1 MRGEND
7 HSLDIRTF
15 KKNYLLQKTFTHPS
29 ALRRHHR
36 KVHTG
41 FGEFICQHCNK
52 RFVRSDLMEK
62 HINTVH
68 SLKSIKC
75 ELCPATFNTAIK
87 LKKHSR
93 VHKEPFVK
101 PAIIVHRC
109 QECHQPFNDHE
120 KLARHL
126 EMSHNPNNPFKCE
139 VCLKRLSSQSALCR
153 HMKLLHTLQT
163 KSFKCDE
170 CGKSFGRLE
179 HFKNH
184 TIMLHNPANP
194 FKCGICRQTYSTK
207 QSLDK
212 HITRVHE
219 TERSM
224 MCTFCNKA
232 FSKRYI
238 LQRHIRNFHD
248 TESAISS
255 GISYD
260 LVGHQ
265 MDK

>member
-1 MRGEND
+1 
-7 HSLDIRTF
+7 
-15 KKNYLLQKTFTHPS
+15 
-29 ALRRHHR
+29 
-36 KVHTG
+36 
-41 FGEFICQHCNK
+41 
-52 RFVRSDLMEK
+52 MEK

-75 ELCPATFNTAIK
+75 ELCPATFNTAVK
-87 LKKHSR
+87 LKKHAR

-101 PAIIVHRC
+101 PAIQVHRC
-109 QECHQPFNDHE
+109 MECQQPFNDHE

-126 EMSHNPNNPFKCE
+126 EMSHNPNNPYKCD

-153 HMKLLHTLQT
+153 HIKLLHTQIT

-170 CGKSFGRLE
+170 CGKFFGRLE
-179 HFKNH
+179 HYKNH
-184 TIMLHNPANP
+184 TLMLHNPANE
-194 FKCGICRQTYSTK
+194 FKCGTCRQTYSTK

-219 TERSM
+219 TERTM
-224 MCTFCNKA
+224 LCEYCNKK

-248 TESAISS
+248 VESGISS
-255 GISYD
+255 GISYN
-260 LVGHQ
+260 LMGHQ
-265 MDK
+265 IDK